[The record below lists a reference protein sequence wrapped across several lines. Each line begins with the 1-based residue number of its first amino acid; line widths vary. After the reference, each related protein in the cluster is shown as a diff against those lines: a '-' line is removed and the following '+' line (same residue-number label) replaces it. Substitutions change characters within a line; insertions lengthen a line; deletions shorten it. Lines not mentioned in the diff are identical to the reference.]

1 MKGVIFN
8 LLEGV
13 VRRCHGEETWDALL
27 EETGLTG
34 SYTSLGSYPDE
45 DMEKLVGAASA
56 ALGMPDG
63 QVLRWFGREAM
74 VILAERYPVFFTA
87 HTSARTFVLSVNN
100 IIHPEVRKIYAGAD
114 VPIFDFQDA
123 ADGALLMGYH
133 SARKLCALA
142 EGFVEGAARHY
153 GETVRFEHL
162 ECMHQGHPK
171 CLFRLSFVREAS
183 VGVAA

>member
-1 MKGVIFN
+1 
-8 LLEGV
+8 
-13 VRRCHGEETWDALL
+13 
-27 EETGLTG
+27 
-34 SYTSLGSYPDE
+34 
-45 DMEKLVGAASA
+45 
-56 ALGMPDG
+56 
-63 QVLRWFGREAM
+63 
-74 VILAERYPVFFTA
+74 
-87 HTSARTFVLSVNN
+87 VNN